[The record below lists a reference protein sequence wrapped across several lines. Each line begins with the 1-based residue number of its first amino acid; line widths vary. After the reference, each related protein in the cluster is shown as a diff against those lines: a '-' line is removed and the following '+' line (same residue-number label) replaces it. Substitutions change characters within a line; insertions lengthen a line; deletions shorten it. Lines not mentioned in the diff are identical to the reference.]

1 MIIQLH
7 VAHLFRHT
15 IKRWNLF
22 KNRISWLFANVWLVF
37 NSKWT
42 IWDRMWNSSSL
53 LSNMDYNYIDFLF
66 FIFFICINWLE
77 QYRFTSDT
85 AWYNHNKSQCP
96 GIELKAV
103 IVHKEI
109 QPQLLIHCICVFHR
123 FKYFLYRA
131 TSIMTD
137 LEILHRNKWK

>member
-1 MIIQLH
+1 
-7 VAHLFRHT
+7 
-15 IKRWNLF
+15 
-22 KNRISWLFANVWLVF
+22 LVF

-131 TSIMTD
+131 TSIITD